1 MAGPSGAGKTRLATR
16 LGLPVLQLDDF
27 YKDGDDP
34 SLPRLPTG
42 EVDWD
47 HPDSWSADDAAAA
60 LHELCATGS
69 TDAPTYDI
77 GKNARVGHRVLRLDG
92 FAYFVAEGIFAAEL
106 APGCLSDE
114 SAALA
119 VCVRRSRWL
128 TFELRLVR
136 DLREHRKP
144 PLFLVRRGLLLAR
157 REPSIVAGLVAKGCI
172 PMTPREAEARIRQ
185 LVGSA
190 ASEGS

>member
-1 MAGPSGAGKTRLATR
+1 MRGRA
-16 LGLPVLQLDDF
+16 
-27 YKDGDDP
+27 
-34 SLPRLPTG
+34 
-42 EVDWD
+42 
-47 HPDSWSADDAAAA
+47 
-60 LHELCATGS
+60 

-92 FAYFVAEGIFAAEL
+92 AAFFVAEGIFAAEL

-128 TFELRLVR
+128 TFVLRLVR

-157 REPSIVAGLVAKGCI
+157 REPSIVADLVAKGCK
-172 PMTPREAEARIRQ
+172 PMTPREAEAQIRQ

-190 ASEGS
+190 PSEES